1 VQTTTSRLPVLAL
14 AALLAMAAAGA
25 WAQGS
30 TPLPDTHEM
39 IEALKPS
46 TTRSLRN
53 LVVRQKA
60 EGAAAAASA
69 AAASAPA
76 LPPAAV
82 ATVDPPPSAQPAG
95 APPSLSLAIQFETN
109 SAQVRPE
116 SGPVL
121 GNLVAA
127 MLSPELKG
135 VRFAIEGHSDA
146 RGQAAANRQ
155 LSQDRAEQVRLYL
168 IALGV
173 HPGRLKAVGKGASD
187 LANPLDPG
195 APANRRVRVVT
206 LE

>member
-1 VQTTTSRLPVLAL
+1 MQTTTSRLPVLAL

-46 TTRSLRN
+46 TTRSLR
-53 LVVRQKA
+53 
-60 EGAAAAASA
+60 
-69 AAASAPA
+69 
-76 LPPAAV
+76 
-82 ATVDPPPSAQPAG
+82 
-95 APPSLSLAIQFETN
+95 
-109 SAQVRPE
+109 
-116 SGPVL
+116 
-121 GNLVAA
+121 NLVAA